1 MKNTVLANLWRPKM
15 KKLGITH
22 ATLTKLSRTIV
33 NFDPTGRVKM
43 SDASGAAG
51 GGRPAFGAVGT
62 AKRSTKGGKPTKFEK
77 IDKTTF
83 KLEFAWIPKP
93 PSARQAEEDAAA
105 ATASQPGEGS
115 PMPGSS
121 AAAPAAAPGMP

>member
-1 MKNTVLANLWRPKM
+1 
-15 KKLGITH
+15 
-22 ATLTKLSRTIV
+22 
-33 NFDPTGRVKM
+33 M

-51 GGRPAFGAVGT
+51 GGRPAFGAIGK

-93 PSARQAEEDAAA
+93 PSARQAAEDAAA
-105 ATASQPGEGS
+105 ETAGQPGEATPGGGS
-115 PMPGSS
+115 PMPGS
-121 AAAPAAAPGMP
+121 PAAAPGMP